1 MDTQPGELRVSRVID
16 FKLPLSGILAA
27 AFSLALLI
35 GGMYFQLNRLSE
47 DMADLKITVKAGN
60 TSTTTVQGE
69 LAILRFRVETLEA
82 ERRAA
87 AAARPV
93 IPGGTR

>member
-1 MDTQPGELRVSRVID
+1 MDTQPGELRFTRMID
-16 FKLPLSGILAA
+16 MKLPLPWLLSAA
-27 AFSLALLI
+27 GTLALLI